1 MVFKQDVFLSKNR
14 RKTPIFGSKTSI
26 YHKKTIFMTTFI
38 NYNFTGVVITFY
50 IIIFYLILTI
60 FNLSFKA
67 LPGSLI
73 WWWEMHNLCLSR
85 ELNCMVNHIKKTKNK
100 YTKYIFCIGQI
111 YRYNLLFFLLFY
123 LNLTFTLPKVFQ
135 CNNEK
140 SLTRH
145 LKVYICTQFT
155 NHHLAMNICL

>member
-1 MVFKQDVFLSKNR
+1 MAFKQDVFLSKNR
-14 RKTPIFGSKTSI
+14 RKTPIFGSKTYF

-38 NYNFTGVVITFY
+38 NYDFTGVVITFY
-50 IIIFYLILTI
+50 IIIFYLISTI

-67 LPGSLI
+67 LTGSLI
-73 WWWEMHNLCLSR
+73 WWREMHNLCLSK
-85 ELNCMVNHIKKTKNK
+85 ELNCMVNHIKKPKTNIRNISFVQGKF
-100 YTKYIFCIGQI
+100 TSTTCF
-111 YRYNLLFFLLFY
+111 FFLLFY
-123 LNLTFTLPKVFQ
+123 LNLTFTSPKVFQ

-140 SLTRH
+140 PLTRH

>member
-14 RKTPIFGSKTSI
+14 RKTPIFGSKISI
-26 YHKKTIFMTTFI
+26 YHKKTVFMTTFI
-38 NYNFTGVVITFY
+38 NYDFTGVVITFY
-50 IIIFYLILTI
+50 IIIFYLISTI

-111 YRYNLLFFLLFY
+111 YKYNLLFFFTVLLKLDIY
-123 LNLTFTLPKVFQ
+123 FTESLPIQ
-135 CNNEK
+135 
-140 SLTRH
+140 
-145 LKVYICTQFT
+145 
-155 NHHLAMNICL
+155 

>member
-1 MVFKQDVFLSKNR
+1 
-14 RKTPIFGSKTSI
+14 
-26 YHKKTIFMTTFI
+26 MTTFI
-38 NYNFTGVVITFY
+38 NYDFTGVVITFY
-50 IIIFYLILTI
+50 IIIFYLISTI

-73 WWWEMHNLCLSR
+73 WWWEMHNLCLSK
-85 ELNCMVNHIKKTKNK
+85 ELNCMVNHIKKKQ
-100 YTKYIFCIGQI
+100 QI
-111 YRYNLLFFLLFY
+111 YEIYLLYRANLQVQLTFFLLFY
-123 LNLTFTLPKVFQ
+123 LNLTFTSPKVFQ

-140 SLTRH
+140 PLTRH

>member
-38 NYNFTGVVITFY
+38 NYDFTGVVITFY
-50 IIIFYLILTI
+50 IIIFYLISTI

-73 WWWEMHNLCLSR
+73 WWREMHNLCLSK
-85 ELNCMVNHIKKTKNK
+85 ELNCMVNHIKKTQKK
-100 YTKYIFCIGQI
+100 QI
-111 YRYNLLFFLLFY
+111 YEIYLLYRANLQVQLAFFFY
-123 LNLTFTLPKVFQ
+123 CFT
-135 CNNEK
+135 
-140 SLTRH
+140 
-145 LKVYICTQFT
+145 
-155 NHHLAMNICL
+155 

>member
-14 RKTPIFGSKTSI
+14 RKTTIFGSKTSI

-50 IIIFYLILTI
+50 IIIFYLISTI

-73 WWWEMHNLCLSR
+73 WWWEMHNLCLSK
-85 ELNCMVNHIKKTKNK
+85 ELNCMVNHIKKKQ
-100 YTKYIFCIGQI
+100 QI
-111 YRYNLLFFLLFY
+111 YEIYLLYRANLQVQ
-123 LNLTFTLPKVFQ
+123 LTFFFTVLLKLDIYFTESLPMQ
-135 CNNEK
+135 
-140 SLTRH
+140 
-145 LKVYICTQFT
+145 
-155 NHHLAMNICL
+155 